1 MKLAFI
7 IVPIISIILG
17 VGTGFVLAQATPTKT
32 SSSLSETKEN
42 SVAEHTE
49 QVQQKDAASFRDKAE
64 GVIEKNDASD
74 GENFASGTHKLI
86 RGDESQTAYLISTN
100 MLVKK
105 LQSMGKL
112 SPRVRLDGLWMSAE
126 LRLRSKSFISR
137 VESFQYIW

>member
-86 RGDESQTAYLISTN
+86 RGDESQTAYLTSS
-100 MLVKK
+100 V
-105 LQSMGKL
+105 
-112 SPRVRLDGLWMSAE
+112 LDLNEYVGQKVTVYGETFSSSQVGWLMDVG
-126 LRLRSKSFISR
+126 R
-137 VESFQYIW
+137 VEASQ

>member
-64 GVIEKNDASD
+64 GVIENNDASD

-86 RGDESQTAYLISTN
+86 RGDESQTAYLTSS
-100 MLVKK
+100 V
-105 LQSMGKL
+105 
-112 SPRVRLDGLWMSAE
+112 LDLNEYVGQKVTVYGETFSSSQVGWLMDVG
-126 LRLRSKSFISR
+126 R
-137 VESFQYIW
+137 VEASQ